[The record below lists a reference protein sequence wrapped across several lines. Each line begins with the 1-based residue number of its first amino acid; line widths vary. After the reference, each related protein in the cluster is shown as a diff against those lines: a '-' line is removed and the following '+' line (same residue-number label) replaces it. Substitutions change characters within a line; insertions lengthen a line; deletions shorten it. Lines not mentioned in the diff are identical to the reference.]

1 MDEYVA
7 DTHALT
13 WYFTDS
19 QKLGANATRAFND
32 ADIGEAIIH
41 IPAIVLAE
49 MHFANVKTGGLINF
63 TEAYD
68 QLDSSNQFVLT
79 PFEAEDVLD
88 FDADSDVIEMHDRI
102 IVGLA
107 RRLRVP
113 LLTVDRNIVNSGLV
127 EVVW

>member
-1 MDEYVA
+1 MDEFVA
-7 DTHALT
+7 DTHTLI

-19 QKLGANATRAFND
+19 RKLGRNATKALAD
-32 ADIGEAIIH
+32 ADNGEAIIH
-41 IPAIVLAE
+41 VPVIALAE
-49 MHFANVKTGGLINF
+49 MYYAKVKTGYPINF
-63 TEAYD
+63 AETYQ

-88 FDADSDVIEMHDRI
+88 FDRDLAVSEMHDRM

-107 RRLRVP
+107 RRLGCP
-113 LLTVDRNIVNSGLV
+113 LLTVDKNITASGAV

>member
-1 MDEYVA
+1 MDEFVA
-7 DTHALT
+7 DTHTLI

-19 QKLGANATRAFND
+19 RKLGRNATKALAD
-32 ADIGEAIIH
+32 ADNGEAIIH
-41 IPAIVLAE
+41 VPVIALAE
-49 MHFANVKTGGLINF
+49 MYYANVKTGYPINF
-63 TEAYD
+63 AETYQ

-88 FDADSDVIEMHDRI
+88 FDRDLAVSEMHDRI

-107 RRLRVP
+107 RRLGCP
-113 LLTVDRNIVNSGLV
+113 LLTVDKNITASGAV

>member
-1 MDEYVA
+1 MDEFVA
-7 DTHALT
+7 DTHTLI

-19 QKLGANATRAFND
+19 RKLGRNATKALAD
-32 ADIGEAIIH
+32 ADNGEAIIH
-41 IPAIVLAE
+41 VPVIALAE
-49 MHFANVKTGGLINF
+49 MYYANVKTGYPINF
-63 TEAYD
+63 AETYQ

-88 FDADSDVIEMHDRI
+88 FDRDLVVSEMHDRI

-107 RRLRVP
+107 RRLGCP
-113 LLTVDRNIVNSGLV
+113 LLTVDKNITASGAV